1 MIKKNIYLLLF
12 FGTAFIIFMTL
23 GIHIKNK
30 NSIKFNKIIF
40 KGNSFI
46 QSDELFN
53 IINYKI
59 DSLNYYKKNEIDMF
73 LSKIYQLNNYDI
85 IDDVSISYSLPNKI
99 IVNIVEKNPTYIIK
113 NNINNFALDDNGLII
128 STDFLNDSIQNIEL
142 EFLVYEI
149 YQELD
154 GIHDIKKLFRNINYN
169 KISDEYLLNGIN
181 ILNRI
186 QNYPIKQNVKSISIT
201 EHEINLDLN
210 STKIIFNHDDLENQ
224 LLKFNKI
231 INNKSFI
238 DTLEIKNITDLEEIN
253 LSFHNQIILKK

>member
-1 MIKKNIYLLLF
+1 MIKKYIYLLLF
-12 FGTAFIIFMTL
+12 SSIAFIIFMTL

-73 LSKIYQLNNYDI
+73 LSKIYQLNDYDI

-99 IVNIVEKNPTYIIK
+99 IVNIVEKKPAYIIK

-128 STDFLNDSIQNIEL
+128 STDFLNDNIQNIEL

-154 GIHDIKKLFRNINYN
+154 GIYDIKKLFRNINYN

-181 ILNRI
+181 ILNRV

-238 DTLEIKNITDLEEIN
+238 DTLKIKNITDLEEIN
-253 LSFHNQIILKK
+253 LSFYNQIILKK